1 MDTDYIIA
9 EDFGDS
15 NYGVKISEDGLLRIN
30 GEWKTGWDSEFGWKV
45 FPDYLVGGHKIDSLQ
60 GEFKPYLQWYFA
72 DKADLTL
79 TYGFNIKQYLE
90 AKYDTAVMGVDS
102 TKDRQYVTNYL
113 EIDLDAKVGSK
124 IDTSLSYELLYLE
137 SNNYDEWIT
146 DTGAT
151 DKYMEDYNDYLQH
164 TVKGSVDFQ
173 WTDRFRTD
181 FDGSVEIRN
190 YTNYTARDAAGVF
203 LTGDIKRGDLS
214 LSFDTEL
221 GFVVWSGPAGTEAE
235 LIGQFWWNK
244 SISNMEY
251 EVSFDTNS
259 EFYGGLLG
267 VELRLP

>member
-1 MDTDYIIA
+1 
-9 EDFGDS
+9 
-15 NYGVKISEDGLLRIN
+15 
-30 GEWKTGWDSEFGWKV
+30 
-45 FPDYLVGGHKIDSLQ
+45 
-60 GEFKPYLQWYFA
+60 
-72 DKADLTL
+72 
-79 TYGFNIKQYLE
+79 
-90 AKYDTAVMGVDS
+90 
-102 TKDRQYVTNYL
+102 
-113 EIDLDAKVGSK
+113 
-124 IDTSLSYELLYLE
+124 
-137 SNNYDEWIT
+137 
-146 DTGAT
+146 
-151 DKYMEDYNDYLQH
+151 H